1 MAATAKV
8 QQLAIPYE
16 YPRLNGPSAGRR
28 KDAVSTC
35 AACRE
40 RRAGAGHHTPRMAR
54 YPALCFA
61 CFKREVER
69 LRARRPPP
77 QASLASAA
85 RVPPRGSGSLYQELE
100 RRRRLAQMAARHALE
115 RS

>member
-16 YPRLNGPSAGRR
+16 YPRLNGPSAGGR
-28 KDAVSTC
+28 KGAGISW

-40 RRAGAGHHTPRMAR
+40 RRAGVWRHASRMAR

-69 LRARRPPP
+69 LRARRPPS
-77 QASLASAA
+77 QAGLTSAA
-85 RVPPRGSGSLYQELE
+85 RALRRGSGSLYQELE